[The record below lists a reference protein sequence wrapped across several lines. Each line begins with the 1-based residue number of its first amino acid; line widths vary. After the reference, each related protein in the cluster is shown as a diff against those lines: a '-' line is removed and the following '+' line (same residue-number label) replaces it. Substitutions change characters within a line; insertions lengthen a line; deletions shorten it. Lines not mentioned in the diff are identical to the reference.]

1 MPVQRVAVHGSARVS
16 TGVSEPTAVEQAP
29 LRRTWQPA
37 QVFPATTALVLAAC
51 VPIYAFILTPR
62 DVKALTTPGLDFW
75 QEAVLTVLL
84 VGIFLF
90 CELVP
95 LRVEVRTET
104 MMVALFEF
112 PLVVGFLVLPWPLV
126 LGAQLVAGV
135 SVYVLRKD
143 DWPHSLLNVAL
154 VLIDTGVALSAMIAL
169 SLMTQQTTS
178 AIAPLIVAAGVLA
191 GTMASPMIVGLA
203 YRLLGPVEPVWKVLA
218 RSSGGACFVIVF
230 ALVEYLLWTQN
241 EGMGPYVAVA
251 LMAAVVMIYL
261 AFRSMMSRHANLQQL
276 YTFIR
281 TVGDTQ
287 ADNSRWPEL
296 MEMVRSQNNAAT
308 AVLYLED
315 ATDFIATPSVVVG
328 PPKLVGLAVDSHGQV
343 GVAPVGPDD
352 HLLQLA
358 ATQGVVRASVDKD
371 TDPLVL
377 AALRARGVK
386 AVMIVALTASNRVRG
401 YAEVRDRLSRWGEFT
416 EEDAEFLGTLSVHMG
431 TALEN
436 VQLLANLRNEA
447 YRDSVTGLRS
457 RAGLTVDA
465 EELLDHDRLGGLALI
480 QLDTLSQVNNALGHR
495 HGEEL
500 LVQAGERI
508 QRTGPHRAVARLESD
523 LFAILLE
530 PMAEADFAAEV
541 AGILRAISP
550 SYSLAGVDVEVEPHA
565 GIALVVEEHSLEHPD
580 AAALLQRAE
589 MALLASRSRHE
600 RFEIFRPTMGEVY
613 RRRFQ
618 LVTQFRAAVE
628 QGHIVVHYQPKVTLQ
643 DNQLRGV
650 EALVRW
656 VHPEFGMVTPG
667 EFVTAIEAT
676 GSIDILLNHVLE
688 IVLVQINQWLS
699 RGMRISVAVNLS
711 MRNLTG
717 KHFPERVAA
726 ALQRYQVPAD
736 LLTFELTESNVMT
749 DPETAMP
756 ILDALHAMGIKLSVD
771 DFGTGYSSL
780 AYLRR
785 LPIDEIKIDR
795 SFVLGMST
803 ALGDLAIVQSII
815 DLGHSLGLEVIAEG
829 VEEDRSRQIL
839 TSMKCD
845 GIQGFLLSR
854 PQPVDRFE
862 AWLEARTVRAT
873 GSPELPVMRI
883 VG

>member
-1 MPVQRVAVHGSARVS
+1 MTESAAVRSAPS
-16 TGVSEPTAVEQAP
+16 
-29 LRRTWQPA
+29 RRTWRPS

-51 VPIYAFILTPR
+51 VPIYVFIGQSQTW
-62 DVKALTTPGLDFW
+62 LTTPDLQLW
-75 QEAVLTVLL
+75 QHAAFTAVLI
-84 VGIFLF
+84 GIFLF

-112 PLVVGFLVLPWPLV
+112 PLVVGFLVLPWYQV
-126 LGAQLVAGV
+126 LGAQLLAGV
-135 SVYVLRKD
+135 SVYVVRKD

-154 VLIDTGVALSAMIAL
+154 VLADTGVALSAMIAL
-169 SLMTQQTTS
+169 GALTRTTTYPNGS
-178 AIAPLIVAAGVLA
+178 LIVAAGVLA
-191 GTMASPMIVGLA
+191 GTMASPVIVGLA
-203 YRLLGPVEPVWKVLA
+203 YRLLGPVEPVWKVIA

-230 ALVEYLLWTQN
+230 ALVEYLLWN
-241 EGMGPYVAVA
+241 LRGVDIGPYIAIA

-261 AFRSMMSRHANLQQL
+261 AFRSMMSRHANLNQL

-281 TVGDTQ
+281 SVGDTQ

-315 ATDFIATPSVVVG
+315 AADFTADSPPTTVG

-343 GVAPVGPDD
+343 GVAPLGPED

-358 ATQGVVRASVDKD
+358 AAHGVVRASVDKD
-371 TDPLVL
+371 TDPAVL
-377 AALRARGVK
+377 EALRARGVK

-401 YAEVRDRLSRWGEFT
+401 FAEVRDRLSRWGEFT

-465 EELLDHDRLGGLALI
+465 EELLAQNRLGALALV

-508 QRTGPHRAVARLESD
+508 MRTGPDRAVARLESD

-530 PMAEADFAAEV
+530 PMTEAELALEV
-541 AGILRAISP
+541 SGILRSISP

-565 GIALVVEEHSLEHPD
+565 GIAVVVDEHSLDHPD

-589 MALLASRSRHE
+589 MALLASRTRHE

-618 LVTQFRAAVE
+618 LVTQFRAAVD
-628 QGHIVVHYQPKVTLQ
+628 QGHIVVHYQPKISLA

-688 IVLVQINQWLS
+688 IVLAQINQWLG

-726 ALQRYQVPAD
+726 ALERHQVPPE

-756 ILDALHAMGIKLSVD
+756 ILDALHSMGIMLSVD

-815 DLGHSLGLEVIAEG
+815 DLGHSLGLTVIAEG
-829 VEEDRSRQIL
+829 VEEDQSRRVL
-839 TSMKCD
+839 KSMNCD

-862 AWLEARTVRAT
+862 AWLAARTVRAT
-873 GSPELPVMRI
+873 SNSDLPIMRV

>member
-1 MPVQRVAVHGSARVS
+1 MSQLADGSPV
-16 TGVSEPTAVEQAP
+16 
-29 LRRTWQPA
+29 RRTWRPH
-37 QVFPATTALVLAAC
+37 QVFPATTALVFAAC
-51 VPIYAFILTPR
+51 VPIYTLIVTHNGRLEPPGAPGIWSIA
-62 DVKALTTPGLDFW
+62 ALT
-75 QEAVLTVLL
+75 ALL
-84 VGIFLF
+84 VGILVF

-95 LRVEVRTET
+95 LRIEFRTET
-104 MMVALFEF
+104 MIVALLEF
-112 PLVVGFLVLPWPLV
+112 PLVIGFLLLPWYLV
-126 LGAQLVAGV
+126 LGAQLLVGV

-143 DWPHSLLNVAL
+143 DWPHSVLNLAL
-154 VLIDTGVALSAMIAL
+154 VLADTGVALTAMLAL
-169 SLMTQQTTS
+169 GALTRLGPGETGW
-178 AIAPLIVAAGVLA
+178 PLVVAAGVLA
-191 GTMASPMIVGLA
+191 GTMASPSIVGLA
-203 YRLLGPVEPVWKVLA
+203 YRLLGPVEPVWKVIA
-218 RSSGGACFVIVF
+218 RSSGGAVFVIVF
-230 ALVEYLLWTQN
+230 ALVEYLLWDL
-241 EGMGPYVAVA
+241 GGAGPYLASA
-251 LMAAVVMIYL
+251 LMAFATLIYL
-261 AFRSMMSRHANLQQL
+261 AFRSMMSRHANLNQL

-281 TVGDTQ
+281 SVGVTQ
-287 ADNSRWPEL
+287 ADNTRWPEM
-296 MEMVRSQNNAAT
+296 MEMVRAHNNAAT

-315 ATDFIATPSVVVG
+315 VADFTGEPTAPASGAT
-328 PPKLVGLAVDSHGQV
+328 KLVGLAVDLQGQV
-343 GVAPVGPDD
+343 GVAPLDVDD
-352 HLLQLA
+352 HLLALA
-358 ATQGVVRASVDKD
+358 GTHGVVRASVDKD
-371 TDPLVL
+371 TDPAVL
-377 AALRARGVK
+377 AALRARGAK
-386 AVMIVALTASNRVRG
+386 AVMIVALTASHQVRG
-401 YAEVRDRLSRWGEFT
+401 YVEVRDRLSRWGEFT

-436 VQLLANLRNEA
+436 VQLLANLRHEA

-465 EELLDHDRLGGLALI
+465 EELLAADALGALALV

-500 LVQAGERI
+500 LIQAGQRILQAGER
-508 QRTGPHRAVARLESD
+508 PVARLESD

-530 PMAEADFAAEV
+530 PMSEPELAAEV
-541 AGILRAISP
+541 AAILGRISP

-565 GIALVVEEHSLEHPD
+565 GIAVVADEHSLDHPD

-600 RFEIFRPTMGEVY
+600 RFEIFRTTMGEVY

-618 LVTQFRAAVE
+618 LVTQFRGAVD
-628 QGHIVVHYQPKVTLQ
+628 QGHIVVHYQPKVSLE

-667 EFVTAIEAT
+667 EFVKAIEAT

-688 IVLVQINQWLS
+688 IVLAQIRRWLD
-699 RGMRISVAVNLS
+699 RGLRISVAVNLS

-717 KHFPERVAA
+717 KHFPERVGA
-726 ALQRYQVPAD
+726 ALERHQVPAE

-756 ILDALHAMGIKLSVD
+756 ILDALHSMGIMLSVD

-815 DLGHSLGLEVIAEG
+815 DLGHSLGLKVIAEG
-829 VEEDRSRQIL
+829 VEEDASRVVLRSMQ
-839 TSMKCD
+839 CD

-862 AWLEARTVRAT
+862 AWLESRTERGTNDVD
-873 GSPELPVMRI
+873 LPVLRV

>member
-1 MPVQRVAVHGSARVS
+1 MTELVPANPAVS
-16 TGVSEPTAVEQAP
+16 
-29 LRRTWQPA
+29 RRTWRLD
-37 QVFPATTALVLAAC
+37 QVFPATAALVVAAC
-51 VPIYAFILTPR
+51 VPIYAFIWQQDAPLSHPDLTFW
-62 DVKALTTPGLDFW
+62 PGT
-75 QEAVLTVLL
+75 ALTVLL
-84 VGIFLF
+84 IGIFLF

-112 PLVVGFLVLPWPLV
+112 PLVVGFLVLPWYQV
-126 LGAQLVAGV
+126 LGAQLVAGI
-135 SVYVLRKD
+135 SVYVLRKDD

-154 VLIDTGVALSAMIAL
+154 VLADTGVALSAMIAL
-169 SLMTQQTTS
+169 AALTHTPTYMGM
-178 AIAPLIVAAGVLA
+178 PLIVAAGVLA
-191 GTMASPMIVGLA
+191 GTISSPVIVGLA
-203 YRLLGPVEPVWKVLA
+203 YRLLGPVEPVWKVIA

-230 ALVEYLLWTQN
+230 AVVEYLLWYR
-241 EGMGPYVAVA
+241 EGVIGPYMALA

-261 AFRSMMSRHANLQQL
+261 AFRAMMSRHASLNQM

-281 TVGDTQ
+281 SVGDTQ

-308 AVLYLED
+308 AVLYLAD
-315 ATDFIATPSVVVG
+315 VTDFMDEPPPTSGG
-328 PPKLVGLAVDSHGQV
+328 PPKLVGLAVDSNGQV
-343 GVAPVGPDD
+343 GVAPLGPED
-352 HLLQLA
+352 HLFRLA
-358 ATQGVVRASVDKD
+358 ATRGVIRASVDKD
-371 TDPLVL
+371 TDPAVL
-377 AALRARGVK
+377 EALRARGVK
-386 AVMIVALTASNRVRG
+386 AVMIAALTASDRVRG
-401 YAEVRDRLSRWGEFT
+401 FVEVRDRLSRWGEFT
-416 EEDAEFLGTLSVHMG
+416 EEDAEFVGTLSVHMG

-465 EELLDHDRLGGLALI
+465 EELLSQHRLGALALI

-500 LVQAGERI
+500 LVRAGERI
-508 QRTGPHRAVARLESD
+508 LRAGPDRAVARLESD

-530 PMAEADFAAEV
+530 PMTEAELAAEV
-541 AGILRAISP
+541 AGILRLISP

-565 GIALVVEEHSLEHPD
+565 GIAVVDEHSLDHPD

-600 RFEIFRPTMGEVY
+600 RFEIFRPSMGEVY

-618 LVTQFRAAVE
+618 LVTQFRAAVD
-628 QGHIVVHYQPKVTLQ
+628 QGHIVVYYQPKVSLA

-656 VHPEFGMVTPG
+656 MHPEFGMVNPG

-688 IVLVQINQWLS
+688 TALSQIKAWLS

-717 KHFPERVAA
+717 KQFPERVAA
-726 ALQRYQVPAD
+726 ALERHQVPAE

-756 ILDALHAMGIKLSVD
+756 ILDALHSMGIMLSVD

-803 ALGDLAIVQSII
+803 ALGDLAIVSSII
-815 DLGHSLGLEVIAEG
+815 ELGHSLGLTVIAEG
-829 VEEDRSRQIL
+829 VEEDESRQAL

-862 AWLEARTVRAT
+862 AWLAARTVRAT
-873 GSPELPVMRI
+873 STSDLPIMRV